1 MRKGRGVDIRPLCA
15 CQSEDRRMESPSL
28 VNRPQSGSP
37 NGIHFP
43 CRSRSKTLICRQS
56 LFQRS
61 AHRLKTDFPLHEA
74 PISFVGPLT
83 DGYNRY
89 PNYLGLCVGENPA
102 SCTQSAHF
110 YNLLAE
116 RSIEN
121 DVLVVEGV
129 VPHAVQPNDV
139 VGGAIHSVDD
149 VDDFKTHGLSTERI
163 RLQD

>member
-1 MRKGRGVDIRPLCA
+1 M
-15 CQSEDRRMESPSL
+15 
-28 VNRPQSGSP
+28 
-37 NGIHFP
+37 
-43 CRSRSKTLICRQS
+43 
-56 LFQRS
+56 
-61 AHRLKTDFPLHEA
+61 
-74 PISFVGPLT
+74 
-83 DGYNRY
+83 
-89 PNYLGLCVGENPA
+89 CVGENPA
-102 SCTQSAHF
+102 SCTRSVDF

-163 RLQD
+163 RLQDLQSGHRFCMVGLDSFPMFTNFIGRDFSSIGQTLNRDVNE